1 MANEFRIKNGLITP
15 AVLSEETDGKIVLT
29 RLDADTGDDKG
40 VILAFES
47 KETDIALNDV
57 LGKITFSAPDEASA
71 SGDNKLVAG
80 AIAVISEGDFSNTN
94 NASKMVFQTGASET
108 ATTKMTISSAGVI
121 DTTGNLNVG
130 GALDVVGATTLD
142 GAVTLGN
149 ATGDDITFTGRL
161 AGDFVPKTD
170 LASDLGTATLGF
182 NTLHIGNAGIINFEA
197 GDITLTH
204 SSNALTLAGG
214 SLVSPI
220 IKNTLEHGSAGA
232 GFRVTNT
239 ATMSLEEKTALSKD
253 VNINTHWTGLSLEN
267 SNVTLNAAVTDTGTV
282 DAEEIIPLVFIDL
295 GDTDQ
300 IMYHS
305 VIAHCSI
312 QSKVTSSNAV
322 YFTQHE
328 TIKATYK
335 ASQNRVEFQSMD
347 CNWYAA
353 NYASARNNQPGE
365 FCALMYTTNE
375 RDDANNQRYLVIG
388 WCQYKAI
395 PSGRTTSVSAMVDA
409 HQHPVVA
416 GG

>member
-1 MANEFRIKNGLITP
+1 M
-15 AVLSEETDGKIVLT
+15 
-29 RLDADTGDDKG
+29 
-40 VILAFES
+40 
-47 KETDIALNDV
+47 
-57 LGKITFSAPDEASA
+57 
-71 SGDNKLVAG
+71 
-80 AIAVISEGDFSNTN
+80 
-94 NASKMVFQTGASET
+94 
-108 ATTKMTISSAGVI
+108 
-121 DTTGNLNVG
+121 
-130 GALDVVGATTLD
+130 
-142 GAVTLGN
+142 
-149 ATGDDITFTGRL
+149 
-161 AGDFVPKTD
+161 
-170 LASDLGTATLGF
+170 
-182 NTLHIGNAGIINFEA
+182 
-197 GDITLTH
+197 TH

-220 IKNTLEHGSAGA
+220 INNTLESGSAGA

-295 GDTDQ
+295 DDTDQ